1 MWNKQSLNRVV
12 IYIFFLKLISLIV
25 KIIKFYSRSKQFL
38 EYRMSHLNTISLFIF
53 FIYISI
59 RGILFVQF
67 FKFEDASDHPISS
80 FFSYTIIL
88 LNN

>member
-1 MWNKQSLNRVV
+1 
-12 IYIFFLKLISLIV
+12 
-25 KIIKFYSRSKQFL
+25 
-38 EYRMSHLNTISLFIF
+38 MSHLNTISLFIF

-67 FKFEDASDHPISS
+67 FKFEDASDHPIST